1 MLLLLV
7 DANVLID
14 FATTDREVLA
24 LVVQHIGAVH
34 VPRDVLDE
42 VEQLDEATCADLGL
56 VVVEGTLDQLAE
68 AGGRRGRLSF
78 ADRVCLILARDN
90 GWTCVTNDGRLRRE
104 CETAGVPVKW
114 GLQLLLAL
122 VDCGA
127 MTPDAAVLVAE
138 AVGRTNPHM
147 KPEVVVEFARKAR
160 GL

>member
-1 MLLLLV
+1 MLLLV

-24 LVVQHIGAVH
+24 LVVRHVGSVH
-34 VPRDVLDE
+34 VPRDVFDE
-42 VEQLDEATCADLGL
+42 VDQLDEATCAALGL
-56 VVVEGTLDQLAE
+56 IIVEGTLDQLVE
-68 AGGRRGRLSF
+68 AGARLGRLSF
-78 ADRVCLILARDN
+78 ADRVCMILARDN

-104 CETAGVPVKW
+104 CESVGVPVRW
-114 GLQLLLAL
+114 GLQLMLAL

-127 MTPDAAVLVAE
+127 MTADAAIVVAE

-147 KPEVVVEFARKAR
+147 KTEVVVAFVRKVR